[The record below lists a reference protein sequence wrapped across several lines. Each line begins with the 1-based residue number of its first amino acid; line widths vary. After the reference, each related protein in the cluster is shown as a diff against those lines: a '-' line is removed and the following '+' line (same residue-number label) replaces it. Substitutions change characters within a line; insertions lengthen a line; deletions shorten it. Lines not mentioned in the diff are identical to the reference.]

1 MTLQQKLLRSVI
13 ITGFAA
19 LASVAVAQTGGGT
32 SGSAS
37 GGATGGATGATGGTG
52 ATGSAGTS
60 GSAAAGTSSSGT
72 STSGGSSA
80 GGSNTTGMGT
90 GQAMSPGSSRMTS
103 DQVRD
108 YLDARNK
115 CGAPSA
121 TTQACIDDV
130 HKRYSMVDP
139 KCRTL
144 FGSALTDCIQSMS
157 KGG

>member
-1 MTLQQKLLRSVI
+1 MDPRRTSESLAVELGDFPTGESDAPGLCMLRWTGRLSARKGPGVEPSLSIKAKDCPMTLQQKLLRSVI

-72 STSGGSSA
+72 STSG
-80 GGSNTTGMGT
+80 
-90 GQAMSPGSSRMTS
+90 
-103 DQVRD
+103 
-108 YLDARNK
+108 
-115 CGAPSA
+115 
-121 TTQACIDDV
+121 
-130 HKRYSMVDP
+130 
-139 KCRTL
+139 
-144 FGSALTDCIQSMS
+144 
-157 KGG
+157 

>member
-1 MTLQQKLLRSVI
+1 MTLQQKLLRSII

-32 SGSAS
+32 SG
-37 GGATGGATGATGGTG
+37 GATGGATGATGASGTG

-108 YLDARNK
+108 YLNARNK